1 LTASIN
7 LFANVNPSKDN
18 WISAG
23 SGVSGAGFQFVISK
37 NYARTEVYMSRGSTD
52 ENKFIFDK
60 LYQQKEIEKQAGT
73 FDWERLDDKKA
84 SRIKQELKGVSLY
97 EKDDWKKM
105 MDFMMESM
113 LKIENAFKKPL
124 QIINRELK
132 EHFKE

>member
-1 LTASIN
+1 MTASIN